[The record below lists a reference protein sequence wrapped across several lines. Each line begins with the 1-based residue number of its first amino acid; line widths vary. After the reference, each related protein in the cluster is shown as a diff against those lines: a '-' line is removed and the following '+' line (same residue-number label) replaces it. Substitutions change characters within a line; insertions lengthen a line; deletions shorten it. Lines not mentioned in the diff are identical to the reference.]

1 MMRTILVTGAAGGIG
16 QAVAERLL
24 HRGDHVIACARKAD
38 QLDGLAKAGA
48 TVLAID
54 VANDGSVRSAFAGI
68 AALDALVHCAAVAPL
83 GTVEFTPPETVADI
97 FNVNTLGALRMLQAA
112 VPLLR
117 LSSSGRLVL
126 VSSLWGQVS
135 GPFVSSYAASKHAT
149 EAIADSFR
157 RENGGKGVQVSVVEP
172 GVVLTKMFGQQL
184 PDLDRQVAALG
195 AEEQR
200 LYGALYRDHRA
211 LLARA
216 GRGAT
221 TADHCAKIIVRCLDA
236 QRPRPRYVVGKDAK
250 AMVTMGRV
258 LSDRALDRVFS
269 LLYKGKPA

>member
-1 MMRTILVTGAAGGIG
+1 MARRILVTGAAGGIG

-24 HRGDHVIACARKAD
+24 HRGDTVIASARKAY
-38 QLDGLAKAGA
+38 QLEGLAAAGA
-48 TVLAID
+48 TILPFD
-54 VANDGSVRSAFAGI
+54 VASDESVRTGFAGI
-68 AALDALVHCAAVAPL
+68 AALDAVVHCAAVAPI

-97 FNVNTLGALRMLQAA
+97 FNVNTLGALRVLQAA

-117 LSSSGRLVL
+117 QSSSGRLVL

-135 GPFVSSYAASKHAT
+135 GPFVSSYAASKHAI
-149 EAIADSFR
+149 EAIADAFR

-172 GVVLTKMFGQQL
+172 GVVLTRMFDQQL
-184 PDLDRQVAALG
+184 PDLERQVAALG
-195 AEEQR
+195 ADEQR

-211 LLARA
+211 LLAKA

-221 TADHCAKIIVRCLDA
+221 TADHCAGIIERCLDA
-236 QRPRPRYVVGKDAK
+236 HHPRPRYVVGKDAK

-258 LSDRALDRVFS
+258 LSDRALDRVFG
-269 LLYKGKPA
+269 LLYKGKPE